1 MHFSQSTPT
10 SFSNNSPPIQQQQQ
24 QQQQI
29 QQAATRSLWVGNI
42 DHTVTIDLL
51 TQVFSNFGAIESVRL
66 LVEKECGFVNFFQTE
81 DAVRAKEEVLGRMGG
96 RIGQCIVRI
105 GYGKADAAVT
115 ETNVLQP
122 TRALCKFIS
131 LYQSKNRSY

>member
-1 MHFSQSTPT
+1 MNYSQSTPT
-10 SFSNNSPPIQQQQQ
+10 TQRENNTQQQQQ
-24 QQQQI
+24 QQ

-42 DHTVTIDLL
+42 DASVTIDLL

-81 DAVRAKEEVLGRMGG
+81 DAVRAKEEVLGRLGG

-105 GYGKADAAVT
+105 GFGKADAAVT

-122 TRALCKFIS
+122 TRALCKIWQH
-131 LYQSKNRSY
+131 YVCIRY